1 MNRCCLILL
10 TLLLP
15 MQRWNATV
23 TGRILDRDGKPMSGA
38 TVTFKNV
45 GTVDR
50 DGLRVTEGTGQSYKI
65 KTDKHGTFTLLGV
78 IFGIYEVQV
87 FTADGKR
94 VYFGEK
100 NIGDPNDKN
109 VKAQNDIEIDLSKL
123 ESARAEA
130 GGETNLH
137 ESKKSREQI
146 DLIREENEHK
156 AKINRLIVQ
165 LQGALDAKDWKNATD
180 FLRELIE
187 LDPNRWE
194 FYQNLG
200 TIQANLTQYQ
210 EAIASFGR
218 GIDAAQK
225 LLSSAADPLQ
235 MRVNIGDLLLSQ
247 GDAYNRLG
255 QLEQAVATY
264 RKAGEISP
272 RPAMAH
278 FHACNALANN
288 GRSGEAVEECKLAV
302 LADPSQWE
310 FYQVMGGAQN
320 AQGKP
325 ADAMESYKK
334 GVEAAQKM
342 LEAQPDSGRAKTGLG
357 QLLNAEGNL
366 LVHARKYNEA
376 IEVFSQAAEV
386 AAYPA
391 MPYFNLCATYYNMRR
406 PDDAVAACDRAIASD
421 PTMSDAYY
429 IKATALFGEGRT
441 VGGKY
446 MVPPGT
452 TESLNKYLQ
461 YAPFGQHAGAVRG
474 MIDRVDGEAQLRPAK
489 P

>member
-1 MNRCCLILL
+1 MKSCCLILFA
-10 TLLLP
+10 LLLP
-15 MQRWNATV
+15 AQRWNATV
-23 TGRILDRDGKPMSGA
+23 TGRILDREGKPMSGA
-38 TVTFKNV
+38 TVAFKHV

-50 DGLRVTEGTGQSYKI
+50 DGLRVTEGTGQTYKI

-78 IFGIYEVQV
+78 IFGIYEVEV
-87 FTADGKR
+87 FRADGRR

-100 NIGDPNDKN
+100 NIGDPNDKA
-109 VKAQNDIEIDLSKL
+109 VKAQNDIQIDLSKP
-123 ESARAEA
+123 ESTRTEA
-130 GGETNLH
+130 GAETNLH
-137 ESKKSREQI
+137 ETKKTREQV
-146 DLIREENEHK
+146 DLIRQENEHK
-156 AKINRLIVQ
+156 EKINRLIVQ
-165 LQGALDAKDWKNATD
+165 LQSALDQKDWATATD
-180 FLRELIE
+180 RLHQLID

-200 TIQANLTQYQ
+200 TIQANLTHYQ
-210 EAIASFGR
+210 EAIGSFGK

-225 LLSSAADPLQ
+225 LLPTAVDPLQ
-235 MRVNIGDLLLSQ
+235 MRVNIGDLLVSQ

-255 QLEQAVATY
+255 QIDHAVAAY
-264 RKAGEISP
+264 RKAGEISAK
-272 RPAMAH
+272 PAMAH

-288 GRSGEAVEECKLAV
+288 GRSEEAVAECKLAV

-320 AQGKP
+320 VQGKSE
-325 ADAMESYKK
+325 DAMASYQK
-334 GVEAAQKM
+334 GVEAAQKS
-342 LEAQPDSGRAKTGLG
+342 LQAQPDSGKAKTGLG

-376 IEVFSQAAEV
+376 ITVFSKAAEV

-391 MPYFNLCATYYNMRR
+391 MPYFNLCATYYNMKRT
-406 PDDAVAACDRAIASD
+406 DDAVAACDRAIASD

-429 IKATALFGEGRT
+429 IKATVLFGEGWT
-441 VGGKY
+441 VGGRY

-452 TESLNKYLQ
+452 TEALNKYLQ
-461 YAPFGQHAGAVRG
+461 YAPFGQHAVAVRD
-474 MIDRVDGEAQLRPAK
+474 MINRVGGEAQLRPAK